1 MNCPSRTDDTLL
13 HVEWNQNP
21 PFLAPDL
28 TTRQDL
34 NGVTNAREN
43 REKGSGSGHGQ
54 SVAYPDELGKMPAP
68 RMDSEKN
75 SVCHNGASLTLESG
89 HPPIDPVTSVNAGLR
104 SGHGQNCGQSL
115 RQTCQSWAFWL
126 LSVLFTSALI
136 SYESIGRYL
145 RGSEAPPASATVVEP
160 ARDIALEKRS
170 TCADG
175 GVDGSDYNLPLHV
188 GGLFIILSVSTLA
201 CAFPVLAV
209 WFPRLRIPSS
219 GLFFVSHFGTGVLI
233 ATAFVHLLPTAF
245 QSLNDPCLSK
255 FWTKDYP
262 QMPGAIALAGVFLV
276 TTIEMVFSPARHCC
290 RGGTRGLD
298 SPAYVSGGGEEV
310 ASMEE
315 VRVTDSTTVGNEKDR
330 PAGLEP
336 LPHLRDLGPLIGR
349 SSSISRAITQMGED
363 PERICRISS
372 APEAAQGRQE
382 TRMKSLSGDV
392 ERINDNI
399 SLSPEQKHRKEVMQV
414 ILLEMGILFHS
425 VFIGMSLSV
434 SVGSEFVILLIAIV
448 FHQTFEGLALG
459 SRIAALDWPEKA
471 AQPWLMSLAYGCT
484 TPIGQAIGL
493 ATHTLY
499 SPNSEVGLLL
509 VGTMNAISAGL
520 LIFASLVELMS
531 EDFLSDESWRVL
543 RGKRRIYACSIL
555 FLGAFCMSLVGA
567 WA

>member
-13 HVEWNQNP
+13 HDEWNQNP

-34 NGVTNAREN
+34 NGISNAREN
-43 REKGSGSGHGQ
+43 KEGDGSVSGQSLACLDEKGMMNSR
-54 SVAYPDELGKMPAP
+54 PTDP
-68 RMDSEKN
+68 EKN
-75 SVCHNGASLTLESG
+75 ITWDNGASLTPKSG
-89 HPPIDPVTSVNAGLR
+89 LPIDPATSVNAGQQ
-104 SGHGQNCGQSL
+104 SGHGQN
-115 RQTCQSWAFWL
+115 TCQSFPQTFKGWASWL
-126 LSVLFTSALI
+126 LSVLFTAALI
-136 SYESIGRYL
+136 SHANLGRYL
-145 RGSEAPPASATVVEP
+145 HSPEAPPILSPAVEP
-160 ARDIALEKRS
+160 IERDLPFEKRG
-170 TCADG
+170 TCAQG
-175 GVDGSDYNLPLHV
+175 GVRGSDYNLPLHV
-188 GGLFIILSVSTLA
+188 GGLFIVLSVSTLA
-201 CAFPVLAV
+201 CAFPVLAI

-219 GLFFVSHFGTGVLI
+219 CLFFVSHFGTGVLI

-255 FWTKDYP
+255 FWTTDYP
-262 QMPGAIALAGVFLV
+262 EIPGAIALAGVFLV
-276 TTIEMVFSPARHCC
+276 TVIEMVFSPARHCC
-290 RGGTRGLD
+290 RGGTSLSDPPSYLAPRTEKR
-298 SPAYVSGGGEEV
+298 PIERAQVV
-310 ASMEE
+310 
-315 VRVTDSTTVGNEKDR
+315 DSTVRTEKER

-336 LPHLRDLGPLIGR
+336 LPHLRDMGPLIGR
-349 SSSISRAITQMGED
+349 SSSISRAINQMGED

-372 APEAAQGRQE
+372 APDVPQYRQE
-382 TRMKSLSGDV
+382 PKIEPVQEDV
-392 ERINDNI
+392 ERSDDGHIMT
-399 SLSPEQKHRKEVMQV
+399 PEQKHRKAVMQV
-414 ILLEMGILFHS
+414 VLLEMGILFHS

-499 SPNSEVGLLL
+499 SPDSEVGLLL
-509 VGTMNAISAGL
+509 VGVMNAISAGL

-543 RGKRRIYACSIL
+543 RGKRRVCACLIL

>member
-13 HVEWNQNP
+13 HDEWNQNP
-21 PFLAPDL
+21 PSLAPDL

-34 NGVTNAREN
+34 NGISNAREHKEWSGN
-43 REKGSGSGHGQ
+43 GCGPRQSWACLDEKGTMSSP
-54 SVAYPDELGKMPAP
+54 SIDP
-68 RMDSEKN
+68 EKN
-75 SVCHNGASLTLESG
+75 KMRLNGASLTLKSG
-89 HPPIDPVTSVNAGLR
+89 RPIDPATSVGTGQQN
-104 SGHGQNCGQSL
+104 GHDQNTQSSF
-115 RQTCQSWAFWL
+115 QTFRSWAAWL
-126 LSVLFTSALI
+126 LSVLFTSAML
-136 SYESIGRYL
+136 SHGVIGRYL
-145 RGSEAPPASATVVEP
+145 DGPDASSISSTEMKP
-160 ARDIALEKRS
+160 LEKEVRFAKRG
-170 TCADG
+170 TCAEG
-175 GVDGSDYNLPLHV
+175 GVRGSDYDLPLHV

-201 CAFPVLAV
+201 CAFPVLAI

-219 GLFFVSHFGTGVLI
+219 FLFFVSHFGTGVLI

-255 FWTKDYP
+255 FWTTDYP

-276 TTIEMVFSPARHCC
+276 TVIEMVFSPARHCC
-290 RGGTRGLD
+290 RGGTRISD
-298 SPAYVSGGGEEV
+298 PTPYAPEREEKV
-310 ASMEE
+310 IPIARAQIADYSS
-315 VRVTDSTTVGNEKDR
+315 DCNERER

-336 LPHLRDLGPLIGR
+336 LPHLRDMGPLIGR
-349 SSSISRAITQMGED
+349 SSSISRAINQMSED

-372 APEAAQGRQE
+372 APEVPQYRQE
-382 TRMKSLSGDV
+382 PKIAPVPEDV
-392 ERINDNI
+392 ERSEDSVI
-399 SLSPEQKHRKEVMQV
+399 LSPEQKHRKEVMQV
-414 ILLEMGILFHS
+414 FLLEMGILFHS

-459 SRIAALDWPEKA
+459 SRIAALNWPEKA
-471 AQPWLMSLAYGCT
+471 LQPWLMCLAYGCT

-499 SPNSEVGLLL
+499 RPDSEVGLLL
-509 VGTMNAISAGL
+509 VGLMNAISAGL

-543 RGKRRIYACSIL
+543 RGKKRVYACFIL
-555 FLGAFCMSLVGA
+555 FAGAFCMSLVGA